1 MEFKLW
7 LELQIKDTKIGKAV
21 FADKDYKKGDK
32 VFSFKGETITKDEI
46 IDPNHVIQISKD
58 KYLDKS
64 GDFDDYANHS
74 CNPNCGI
81 RGRDLIAIRTIKKGD
96 EITWDYSTTIDDD
109 WEMKCKC
116 GESNC
121 RRTVKR
127 FDKIPDR
134 YIKLNI
140 VPNYVRSRK

>member
-1 MEFKLW
+1 MNFKLW
-7 LELQIKDTKIGKAV
+7 LELHIKSTKIGKGV
-21 FADKDYKKGDK
+21 FADKDYDK
-32 VFSFKGETITKDEI
+32 DEKVLSFQGKAITKDEI
-46 IDPNHVIQISKD
+46 KNPDYVIQVGKN

-64 GDFDDYANHS
+64 GGFDDYANHS

-81 RGRDLIAIRTIKKGD
+81 RERDLVAIKPIKKGE
-96 EITWDYSTTIDDD
+96 EITWDYATSIDDD

-121 RRTVKR
+121 RKVVKK
-127 FDKIPDR
+127 FTKIPDR

-140 VPNYVRSRK
+140 IPNYVRN